1 MRTGARPVGKS
12 PARGSARARAFERK
26 KKKKKSP
33 PRGPAAFRPVLAGER
48 ACASAQRRP
57 PQLLPSIGGLAHS
70 SAVPTSPEAR
80 ALGVG
85 TSRLAERGVSQ
96 PEEGWR
102 RTGLGEREKPPSR
115 SEELGHGQESAE
127 DTPPSLT
134 PLGAAE
140 VLWRLARHGGD
151 RWTTIPRRRRGAA
164 PTAPGNTC
172 APGLPPPRPPSSLLL
187 PRAKLQFP
195 GGFAQSG
202 LEVGSLEV
210 TRATR
215 AGGVSSERRG
225 AGRRGRGAR
234 GAGSSDAQV
243 CGFGSRRGLTQGWR
257 GIGVPSDPEGQRGL
271 ETRRT
276 AEYGHRLWGAAA
288 LGLAPSGPHRTCAR
302 MAQLSR
308 RATQHCMEEH
318 GVGVG

>member
-48 ACASAQRRP
+48 ACACASAQRRP

-115 SEELGHGQESAE
+115 SEELGHRAGVCRRHASVPHAPRGCGSTLE
-127 DTPPSLT
+127 T
-134 PLGAAE
+134 GAA
-140 VLWRLARHGGD
+140 
-151 RWTTIPRRRRGAA
+151 RRRQVDYHSQKAARG
-164 PTAPGNTC
+164 C
-172 APGLPPPRPPSSLLL
+172 AYCSRQYLRARPSPSS
-187 PRAKLQFP
+187 PPLQF
-195 GGFAQSG
+195 
-202 LEVGSLEV
+202 
-210 TRATR
+210 
-215 AGGVSSERRG
+215 
-225 AGRRGRGAR
+225 
-234 GAGSSDAQV
+234 
-243 CGFGSRRGLTQGWR
+243 
-257 GIGVPSDPEGQRGL
+257 
-271 ETRRT
+271 
-276 AEYGHRLWGAAA
+276 AAA
-288 LGLAPSGPHRTCAR
+288 
-302 MAQLSR
+302 
-308 RATQHCMEEH
+308 
-318 GVGVG
+318 